1 MPKIKGLK
9 DAPILVGKNDALG
22 LSDYAEALSDF
33 ILSADTP
40 MTIGIQGDWG
50 SGKSS
55 MMYLIEEKI
64 KADCHEQGKKRHTLW
79 FNTWQFSQFNLDNQ
93 LSISL
98 LSRFIDNLEGLKP
111 EPSATSN
118 TEPVEI
124 QPKDSK
130 LKNTVRKLAFWTV
143 ASAAEMAG
151 ATKVADKIIAS
162 SADSQQPSEYIEDL
176 QKDLVTL
183 VENKRKEC
191 NLDRIVVFIDDLDR
205 LLPQKAVEFL
215 ESLKLFLDIDG
226 CVYVLAC
233 DYQVV
238 TQGLKQKFGV
248 SEAELKGRSF
258 FDKIIQVP
266 FNMPVSQYDANE
278 FCQQMLE
285 HIDVAHEKEDVD
297 LYVKLI
303 SFSVGFNPRTVKRLF
318 NNLLLLK
325 LVLIKKQGLEA
336 DDVAQ
341 VNEKIRI
348 LFATL
353 CLQNTFNP
361 LYNHLQNRLKQLD
374 KQEKEVPEN
383 EVKTANELFNKL
395 TEFDT
400 LGKKDGEFAK
410 LWQPMP
416 DNAFFDRLA
425 HFMGAFFEAIQLKS
439 DTSEDANKTLNA
451 GEITTLRNIMSFSTV
466 VSVEPPKTDNTYQ
479 PHSNRD
485 RIRRQNRELIKGVIL
500 EIGNKYQDELN
511 QLGPIMGKFKRSQPN
526 YGDSE
531 LGISAYS
538 YIRFDDNWFSIVFW
552 LSDGS
557 REFSTTGEKF
567 IEHFI
572 EEAGGDCDNQ
582 EWFESNL
589 RKTFPDADFTGEE
602 KYVIFHPETL
612 PPQTSREELENTFRR
627 TAFEVLD
634 KLLPRVV
641 ELHNDGIL

>member
-1 MPKIKGLK
+1 
-9 DAPILVGKNDALG
+9 
-22 LSDYAEALSDF
+22 
-33 ILSADTP
+33 
-40 MTIGIQGDWG
+40 
-50 SGKSS
+50 
-55 MMYLIEEKI
+55 MYLIEEKI

-118 TEPVEI
+118 IKPVEI

-143 ASAAEMAG
+143 TSAAEMAG
-151 ATKVADKIIAS
+151 ATKVADKIMDASKESKPS
-162 SADSQQPSEYIEDL
+162 SADSQQPSEYIQDL

-248 SEAELKGRSF
+248 GEAELKGRSF

-266 FNMPVSQYDANE
+266 FNMPVSQYNANE
-278 FCQQMLE
+278 FCQQMLK

-325 LVLIKKQGLEA
+325 LVLTKKQGLEA

-361 LYNHLQNRLKQLD
+361 LYNHLQNHLKQLG
-374 KQEKEVPEN
+374 KQEKVLSEN
-383 EVKTANELFNKL
+383 EVKTANDLFNKL

-439 DTSEDANKTLNA
+439 DTSEDANKTRNA
-451 GEITTLRNIMSFSTV
+451 DEIATLRNIMSFSAV
-466 VSVEPPKTDNTYQ
+466 VSVDAETETYQ
-479 PHSNRD
+479 PHQNRD
-485 RIRRQNRELIKGVIL
+485 LIRKQNRELIKGVIA
-500 EIGNKYQDELN
+500 EIEKRYQDALN
-511 QLGPIMGKFKRSQPN
+511 QLGPIMDKFKIYQPN
-526 YGDSE
+526 FGGSE
-531 LGISAYS
+531 LGIAAYS
-538 YIRFDDNWFSIVFW
+538 KIRFDDNWFSIEFW
-552 LSDGS
+552 LNDGS
-557 REFSTTGEKF
+557 REFSTIGEKY
-567 IEHFI
+567 IRHFI
-572 EEAGGDCDNQ
+572 EEAGGDCD
-582 EWFESNL
+582 EAWFESHL
-589 RKTFPDADFTGEE
+589 RQTFPDANITGEDE
-602 KYVIFHPETL
+602 DDDYVIFHDETL

-641 ELHNDGIL
+641 ELNSLFHQKNKPSLVLD

>member
-1 MPKIKGLK
+1 MANNWRKIKMPEEIRGLK
-9 DAPILVGKNDALG
+9 DAPILVGENDALG
-22 LSDYAEALSDF
+22 LSEYAEALSDF

-55 MMYLIEEKI
+55 MMYLIEQKI
-64 KADCHEQGKKRHTLW
+64 KANCQEQGKKRHTLW

-130 LKNTVRKLAFWTV
+130 LKNTVRKLTLWMA
-143 ASAAEMAG
+143 ASVVEIAG
-151 ATKVADKIIAS
+151 ATKVADKIIDAS
-162 SADSQQPSEYIEDL
+162 EESKSSLADFQQPSEYIEDL

-248 SEAELKGRSF
+248 GEAELKGRSF

-266 FNMPVSQYDANE
+266 FNMPVSQYDANK
-278 FCQQMLE
+278 FCQQMLK
-285 HIDVAHEKEDVD
+285 HIEDVTPEKKDVD

-325 LVLIKKQGLEA
+325 LVLIKKQGLKA
-336 DDVAQ
+336 DVAQ

-374 KQEKEVPEN
+374 KQEKELPEN

-400 LGKKDGEFAK
+400 LGQKDGEFAK
-410 LWQPMP
+410 LWQAMP

-425 HFMGAFFEAIQLKS
+425 HFMGAFFKAIQLKS
-439 DTSEDANKTLNA
+439 NTSENANKRLNA
-451 GEITTLRNIMSFSTV
+451 GEIATLINIMSFSAL
-466 VSVEPPKTDNTYQ
+466 VSVQGQQSTTPEEV
-479 PHSNRD
+479 RE
-485 RIRRQNRELIKGVIL
+485 IRRQNKKLIEGVIS
-500 EIGNKYQDELN
+500 EIENQYQDKLK
-511 QLGPIMGKFKRSQPN
+511 QLGPIMDKFKRYQPN
-526 YGDSE
+526 YGDNE
-531 LGISAYS
+531 LGICASS
-538 YIRFDDNWFSIVFW
+538 SINSNGNGFAITIW
-552 LSDGS
+552 LNYGS
-557 REFSTTGEKF
+557 PDRYHCHRRE
-567 IEHFI
+567 
-572 EEAGGDCDNQ
+572 
-582 EWFESNL
+582 
-589 RKTFPDADFTGEE
+589 
-602 KYVIFHPETL
+602 VHPHL
-612 PPQTSREELENTFRR
+612 Y
-627 TAFEVLD
+627 
-634 KLLPRVV
+634 
-641 ELHNDGIL
+641 